1 MTDLTT
7 TAKQIMEVFR
17 YFKIN
22 QGDTLSLKK
31 FLTRKHLWNDLEE
44 EEVQDA
50 LGELIQLGYIAE
62 TEDPSG
68 WMLQEAG
75 AQYIKSLKR

>member
-1 MTDLTT
+1 VTDLTA
-7 TAKQIMEVFR
+7 TAKTIMELFR

-31 FLTRKHLWNDLEE
+31 FLTRKHLWQELED

-50 LGELIQLGYIAE
+50 LGELIEKGYITE
-62 TEDPSG
+62 TQDPAG
-68 WMLQEAG
+68 WILQEAG
-75 AQYIKSLKR
+75 AQYLKSLKR